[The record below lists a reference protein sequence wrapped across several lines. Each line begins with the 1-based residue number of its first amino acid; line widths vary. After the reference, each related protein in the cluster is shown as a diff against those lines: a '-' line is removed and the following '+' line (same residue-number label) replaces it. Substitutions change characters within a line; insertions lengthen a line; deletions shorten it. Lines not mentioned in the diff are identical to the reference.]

1 MKFAEFREE
10 IIKAYM
16 KHFPE
21 GHCAVE
27 IYKCLGNNITI
38 DCHISPNGRCGNDM
52 MMVCLRLELPDKFNV
67 SENDLPE
74 SVTLEAWR
82 NYYMTNPDN
91 KYTVYGSNKAAFRKS
106 SGTPEKIVTVAEKF
120 FSRLYESI
128 KADYLNGRIHKDH
141 AAYVQANI
149 KA

>member
-10 IIKAYM
+10 IKKAYM

-67 SENDLPE
+67 SDDLPE

>member
-10 IIKAYM
+10 IIKAYA
-16 KHFPE
+16 KHFPK

-27 IYKCLGNNITI
+27 IYKCLGNSITI

-67 SENDLPE
+67 SENDIPE

-82 NYYMTNPDN
+82 NYYLTNPDN
-91 KYTVYGSNKAAFRKS
+91 KYMAYGSNKATFRKT

-141 AAYVQANI
+141 ASYVQANI
-149 KA
+149 KD